1 METLRLAIAQINPVV
16 GDLEGNVDLIRDL
29 IEKVEHCDLA
39 VFGEMSLT
47 GYPLEDLL
55 LKPGFIADNK
65 NALNDLASMSGDC
78 ALVVGFADSDGEN
91 VYNSIA
97 ICHRGKIVGSYRKQ
111 NLPNVEVF
119 DEVRNFSSG
128 SEPLNLFFIGGVKIG
143 FVICEDLWVPDGPVR
158 GLVDGGAQL
167 IIAVNGSP
175 FHQGKQQERESLVNE
190 ISQKSNLP
198 IAYVN
203 LVGGQDELVFDGGSF
218 ITDSAGEVILRSSR
232 FYEST
237 IIADLSIEKNKTTES
252 HLPVTEVSS
261 TRNHEGRIDPSVAP
275 TLKIY
280 EELYLALM
288 TATRDYVLKSGFHQ
302 VCLGLSGG
310 IDSALVA
317 AIASD
322 ALGPNNV
329 TAVMMPSRYSSDHS
343 LTDAEQLIE
352 NLGIASINFPI
363 KEIHSTFSEQWALN
377 FNEEIIGVTDEN
389 LQARIRGVLL
399 MAFAN
404 ANGWLVLTT
413 GNKSEAAVGYSTL
426 YGDTAGAYAV
436 IKDVYKTG
444 VYGLARWRNE
454 SVGNEI
460 IPHSIIDKPPSA
472 ELRPDQ
478 RDDQSLPSY
487 DILDPLLKSYIEGDR
502 TRAELV
508 EDGFDPKIVDEIVQL
523 VDTSEYK
530 RRQNPPGVRVTQK
543 GFGRDRRLP
552 LVNKYKG

>member
-16 GDLEGNVDLIRDL
+16 GDLEGNVELIRDL

-261 TRNHEGRIDPSVAP
+261 TRNHEGRIDPSIAP

-322 ALGPNNV
+322 ALGPSNV

-377 FNEEIIGVTDEN
+377 LNEEIIGVTDEN

>member
-16 GDLEGNVDLIRDL
+16 GDLEGNVELIRDL

-322 ALGPNNV
+322 ALGPSNV

-377 FNEEIIGVTDEN
+377 LNEEIIGVTDEN

-487 DILDPLLKSYIEGDR
+487 EILDPLLKSYIEGDR

>member
-322 ALGPNNV
+322 ALGPSNV

-377 FNEEIIGVTDEN
+377 LNEEIIGVTDEN

-487 DILDPLLKSYIEGDR
+487 EILDPLLKSYIEGDR

>member
-16 GDLEGNVDLIRDL
+16 GDLEGNVELIRDL

-97 ICHRGKIVGSYRKQ
+97 ICHRGEIVGSYRKQ

-203 LVGGQDELVFDGGSF
+203 LVGGQDELLEQAIEIVVMSKQGS
-218 ITDSAGEVILRSSR
+218 ISLLQRR
-232 FYEST
+232 
-237 IIADLSIEKNKTTES
+237 LS
-252 HLPVTEVSS
+252 
-261 TRNHEGRIDPSVAP
+261 
-275 TLKIY
+275 
-280 EELYLALM
+280 
-288 TATRDYVLKSGFHQ
+288 
-302 VCLGLSGG
+302 
-310 IDSALVA
+310 
-317 AIASD
+317 
-322 ALGPNNV
+322 
-329 TAVMMPSRYSSDHS
+329 
-343 LTDAEQLIE
+343 
-352 NLGIASINFPI
+352 
-363 KEIHSTFSEQWALN
+363 
-377 FNEEIIGVTDEN
+377 
-389 LQARIRGVLL
+389 
-399 MAFAN
+399 
-404 ANGWLVLTT
+404 
-413 GNKSEAAVGYSTL
+413 VGYSRAARLIDEMERLKIVGSFTGSKAREVL
-426 YGDTAGAYAV
+426 VDESYLET
-436 IKDVYKTG
+436 IKD
-444 VYGLARWRNE
+444 
-454 SVGNEI
+454 
-460 IPHSIIDKPPSA
+460 
-472 ELRPDQ
+472 DQ
-478 RDDQSLPSY
+478 A
-487 DILDPLLKSYIEGDR
+487 I
-502 TRAELV
+502 
-508 EDGFDPKIVDEIVQL
+508 
-523 VDTSEYK
+523 
-530 RRQNPPGVRVTQK
+530 
-543 GFGRDRRLP
+543 
-552 LVNKYKG
+552 